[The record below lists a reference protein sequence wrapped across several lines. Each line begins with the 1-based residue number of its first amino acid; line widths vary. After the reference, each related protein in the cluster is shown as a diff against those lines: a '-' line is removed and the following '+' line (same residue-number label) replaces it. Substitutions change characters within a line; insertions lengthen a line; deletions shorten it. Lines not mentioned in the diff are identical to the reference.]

1 MKYDWGRT
9 RIDFIKYAPPIFTYS
24 QSMRWNLQ
32 QDEVIGN
39 IFDNAELLESEE

>member
-9 RIDFIKYAPPIFTYS
+9 RIDFIKYATPIFTYS

-32 QDEVIGN
+32 HDEVIGN
-39 IFDNAELLESEE
+39 IFDNQELLESEE